1 MTAERPL
8 LGGLLYGVNTQGGLN
23 PCFDEAMETIMT
35 CHYSGVL
42 MTNVASFENHAQDSR
57 VKLLRDDVCPTVG
70 ASNPA
75 SAEFSPIVLVRP
87 SAAKGGA
94 R

>member
-42 MTNVASFENHAQDSR
+42 MKIGRASCRER
-57 VKLLRDDVCPTVG
+57 V
-70 ASNPA
+70 
-75 SAEFSPIVLVRP
+75 
-87 SAAKGGA
+87 
-94 R
+94 